1 MSLPVF
7 LGPVTGVAVG
17 DSVVVEGDEARH
29 AVVVRRV
36 RVGEQIVLVDG
47 AGVSARCSVTATAKT
62 TLTASISSVVVS
74 PEPAPQLTVVQAIP
88 KGDRGELAV
97 EMLTEIGV
105 DRIVPWAAD
114 RSVGVWR
121 GERAAKSLAKWR
133 STARESGKQSR
144 RSWLPT
150 VTPMVSTREV
160 VVMVEETD
168 LAVVLHEAA
177 QAPLAALPV
186 SDVGSILVVVGPEG
200 GITDEELAAFGAAHV
215 VRLGESVLRT
225 STAGVAAVA
234 ALLSRTPRWGWS
246 DLEVTQEVEHVGRR
260 HLPRGH

>member
-1 MSLPVF
+1 MTLAVF
-7 LGPVTGVAVG
+7 LGPVTGVAAG

-29 AVVVRRV
+29 AVVVRRI
-36 RVGEQIVLVDG
+36 RVGEQVVLVDG
-47 AGVSARCSVTATAKT
+47 AGVSATCSVTATSKSSLNA
-62 TLTASISSVVVS
+62 AVSSVLLS
-74 PEPAPQLTVVQAIP
+74 PQPTPHVTVVQAIP

-114 RSVGVWR
+114 RSVVVWR

-150 VTPMVSTREV
+150 VTPVASTDEV
-160 VVMVEETD
+160 VALVAAVD

-177 QAPLAALPV
+177 DAPLAALPV
-186 SDVGSILVVVGPEG
+186 PDAGSILVVVGPEG
-200 GITDEELAAFGAAHV
+200 GITDEELAVFGAAHV

-234 ALLSRTPRWGWS
+234 ALLSRTSRW
-246 DLEVTQEVEHVGRR
+246 T
-260 HLPRGH
+260 